1 MKEAILTLSIVAA
14 IILFFVI
21 VCVIADKFFGW
32 YYDRKDKK
40 RRQAHPELY
49 RLFDLVH
56 EKAGEGIRWRNNEIH
71 PKKKRVDTILAELPY
86 CIPAERAKREE
97 ELERLRMEIH
107 TATIINNTLE
117 SELAELRTQVKDY
130 VAKHNLEWARKWGW

>member
-49 RLFDLVH
+49 KLFDLVS
-56 EKAGEGIRWRNNEIH
+56 EKAGEGIRWRNNEIY

-86 CIPAERAKREE
+86 LIPVERAKREE

-107 TATIINNTLE
+107 TATIIDNTLE